1 MTSFALPE
9 SPTGTP
15 IDPGPPPRL
24 GDPATDAEF
33 KQAALEVLRYSSQL
47 DPADGVEIDRAA
59 IAMRVHFGTED
70 QEPDALILA
79 KQGGH
84 APAYRG
90 LAYDAETLL
99 DPMMSVIVLATGG
112 TVALGL
118 AVALFSWD
126 RKNAT
131 RRVHPAVALLAI
143 VPYLVGT
150 FLA

>member
-1 MTSFALPE
+1 M
-9 SPTGTP
+9 
-15 IDPGPPPRL
+15 
-24 GDPATDAEF
+24 
-33 KQAALEVLRYSSQL
+33 Q
-47 DPADGVEIDRAA
+47 
-59 IAMRVHFGTED
+59 
-70 QEPDALILA
+70 
-79 KQGGH
+79 
-84 APAYRG
+84 AYRG
-90 LAYDAETLL
+90 LAYGADTLL